1 MLKKQIATVFQAVLA
16 LSYQDFK
23 RIVQNELSFM
33 IFRQTWFAPWCE
45 ICSCGLTPKDFMF
58 MEWQRAC
65 RCFLSNL
72 WLGNDVSTPP
82 LKKKKKLNTK
92 WQEKVVIHQQNAILY
107 SNAICIESAKHTVL
121 TFPILWSR
129 KIHSMWTQWKCVTD
143 QSVSYPNLTHT
154 VKIQKERTVLP
165 KPNRTKMLPNYT
177 H

>member
-1 MLKKQIATVFQAVLA
+1 MSFLLWFFGRLDLLLGVRFALVVWLLKTSCSWNDKEHVDVF
-16 LSYQDFK
+16 YQTYGLVMMSQPLPSK
-23 RIVQNELSFM
+23 RN
-33 IFRQTWFAPWCE
+33 
-45 ICSCGLTPKDFMF
+45 
-58 MEWQRAC
+58 
-65 RCFLSNL
+65 
-72 WLGNDVSTPP
+72 
-82 LKKKKKLNTK
+82 KKLNTK

-165 KPNRTKMLPNYT
+165 KPNRRG
-177 H
+177 